1 MSRVG
6 KKPILIPVEVKAILA
21 EEVLVVSG
29 PRGELRF
36 KMPEEIQAEI
46 KDNQIFFTTKSREGK
61 RKLTSNQAKKVI
73 SCWGLARSITANLIE
88 GVVNGYQKKLAI
100 EGLGYRAQVEDGDLI
115 LSVGFSHPLRVKK
128 IEGIEF
134 VVEKNII
141 SVSGIDKNLVGQ
153 AAASIRRLRVP
164 DAYKAK
170 GIRYAGEVIKKKAGK
185 KAGTVTK

>member
-100 EGLGYRAQVEDGDLI
+100 EGLGYRAQVENGDLI
-115 LSVGFSHPLRVKK
+115 LSVGFSHPLRVRK

-153 AAASIRRLRVP
+153 AAASIRRLRPP